1 VAQVRTLAELALQA
15 RGRWPRLAPA
25 FPAPSSSQS
34 SSCAWFEQVRRWG
47 TTPLTGTARLCR
59 GYPSGPDPARAP
71 PSKATAQA
79 GLACRGSRRGL
90 PCQAGSATRSAA
102 APTSEYVARTLADD
116 VVVRGAGVSVCLGR
130 PGGRLAGHR
139 WLGQG
144 FQQRPDLG
152 IEVASM
158 AAQGPEVGQPPLLGP
173 ATHRLRG
180 HLEEL
185 GDLRCPE
192 VPRLGWLWHRMLHS
206 RRVSLRWGRPYAHGE
221 RTPSSVLPTAAQ
233 PPVDRLRTG

>member
-1 VAQVRTLAELALQA
+1 MPVTRDSPSIQGDVLAQTPPGL
-15 RGRWPRLAPA
+15 
-25 FPAPSSSQS
+25 
-34 SSCAWFEQVRRWG
+34 
-47 TTPLTGTARLCR
+47 PLTRRSPGGARL
-59 GYPSGPDPARAP
+59 SGQP
-71 PSKATAQA
+71 
-79 GLACRGSRRGL
+79 
-90 PCQAGSATRSAA
+90 AGSALPGRVRDARRAA
-102 APTSEYVARTLADD
+102 APASEYVARTLADD
-116 VVVRGAGVSVCLGR
+116 VVVRGAVVSVCLGR
-130 PGGRLAGHR
+130 PGRRLAGHR

-152 IEVASM
+152 IGVASM

-173 ATHRLRG
+173 ATHRLWG

-206 RRVSLRWGRPYAHGE
+206 RRVSLRWGTTLRPWE

-233 PPVDRLRTG
+233 PPA

>member
-1 VAQVRTLAELALQA
+1 MPAKVRDA
-15 RGRWPRLAPA
+15 
-25 FPAPSSSQS
+25 
-34 SSCAWFEQVRRWG
+34 
-47 TTPLTGTARLCR
+47 
-59 GYPSGPDPARAP
+59 
-71 PSKATAQA
+71 
-79 GLACRGSRRGL
+79 
-90 PCQAGSATRSAA
+90 RSAA
-102 APTSEYVARTLADD
+102 APASEYVARTLADD
-116 VVVRGAGVSVCLGR
+116 VVARGAVVSVCLGR

-152 IEVASM
+152 IGVASM

-173 ATHRLRG
+173 ATDRLWG
-180 HLEEL
+180 HVKEL

-206 RRVSLRWGRPYAHGE
+206 RRVSLRWGTTYAHGE